1 MVNKEVTF
9 HINNMA
15 YTINVDETIYKELS
29 KYLNLEKNNDT
40 RDLLAAYIR
49 LSQEYNIFKKDI
61 EDITTKLSRF

>member
-1 MVNKEVTF
+1 MNKEVTF

-61 EDITTKLSRF
+61 EDITTKLSGF

>member
-1 MVNKEVTF
+1 
-9 HINNMA
+9 MA
-15 YTINVDETIYKELS
+15 YTINVDEKIHKELI
-29 KYLNLEKNNDT
+29 KYLDLSKNNDT